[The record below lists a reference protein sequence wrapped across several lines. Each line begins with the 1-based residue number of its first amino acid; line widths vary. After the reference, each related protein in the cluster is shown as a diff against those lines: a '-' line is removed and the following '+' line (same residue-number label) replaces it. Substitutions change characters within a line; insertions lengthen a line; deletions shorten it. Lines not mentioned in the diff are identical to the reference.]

1 MKRGD
6 IVIFND
12 NTYKDWRNT
21 KAVIVENNDKEYK
34 VRFLESPTPNNV
46 YKPGDEIRV
55 RKNAITLIKSRIIII
70 PNYLKQQ

>member
-34 VRFLESPTPNNV
+34 VRFL
-46 YKPGDEIRV
+46 
-55 RKNAITLIKSRIIII
+55 
-70 PNYLKQQ
+70 